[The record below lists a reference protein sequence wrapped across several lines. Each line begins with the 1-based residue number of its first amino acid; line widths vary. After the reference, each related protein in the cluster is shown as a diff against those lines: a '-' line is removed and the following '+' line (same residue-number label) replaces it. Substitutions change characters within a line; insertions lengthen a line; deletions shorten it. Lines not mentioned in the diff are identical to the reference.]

1 MDKLCYTL
9 KDKLGK
15 DKLGPFLDGELT
27 EEESS
32 AVAAHLETCG
42 QCRDALMAIRSV
54 GTLLREDAIKAAE
67 EADYSGLWDR
77 VRAGSLAETVPAAPV
92 TPVKG
97 NDGWLER
104 FLARLRPMLTP
115 MEGLA
120 VALLVVG
127 VVYFAATLRPP
138 MARPSVMEA
147 ATGNEAEIDSIE
159 TDSGAVMVVQSQ
171 ESGVTIIIL
180 VDTENT
186 PDEEPTT

>member
-42 QCRDALMAIRSV
+42 QCRDALMAMRSV
-54 GTLLREDAIKAAE
+54 GVLLRDDAVKAAE
-67 EADYSGLWDR
+67 EADYNGLWDR

-92 TPVKG
+92 KG
-97 NDGWLER
+97 NDRWLER
-104 FLARLRPMLTP
+104 FLAGLRPMLAP
-115 MEGLA
+115 IEGLA

-138 MARPSVMEA
+138 MSKPSVMEV
-147 ATGNEAEIDSIE
+147 ATGNEVQIDSIE
-159 TDSGAVMVVQSQ
+159 TDSGAVMVVQSP
-171 ESGVTIIIL
+171 ESGATIIIL
-180 VDTENT
+180 VDTDNT

>member
-32 AVAAHLETCG
+32 AVAAHLETCS
-42 QCRDALMAIRSV
+42 QCRDALMGMQSV
-54 GTLLREDAIKAAE
+54 GVLLRDDAIKAAE
-67 EADYSGLWDR
+67 EANYSGLWDR

-97 NDGWLER
+97 NDGWLEH
-104 FLARLRPMLTP
+104 FLAGLRPMLTP
-115 MEGLA
+115 IEGLA

-159 TDSGAVMVVQSQ
+159 TDSGAVMVVQSP
-171 ESGVTIIIL
+171 ESGATIIIL
-180 VDTENT
+180 VDTDNT
-186 PDEEPTT
+186 PDEDPTT